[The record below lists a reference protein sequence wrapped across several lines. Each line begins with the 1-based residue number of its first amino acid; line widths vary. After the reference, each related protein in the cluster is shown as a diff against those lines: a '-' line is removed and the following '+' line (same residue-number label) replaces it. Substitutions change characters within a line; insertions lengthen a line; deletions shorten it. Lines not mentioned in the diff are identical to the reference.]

1 MSEPVYAFGGRK
13 TTTVVVYDRN
23 KRRSAESQTIG
34 RNVSFFST
42 RSRNASFIRFPT
54 RRRRKLRATAIRFG
68 RETTIEYYSIK
79 RYIVVFQT
87 IFWNDTCWIL
97 IVLTRRP
104 LSAGRVH
111 NGTRFSTQTR
121 PPSLYVEREL
131 SSTYRRGRFI
141 GFDGTGRVPRARA
154 RLYAFYR

>member
-104 LSAGRVH
+104 CTQRYTVFHSNPTPEFVRRTRIVFDLSTRSIYRFRRNWACAARSGPSIRV
-111 NGTRFSTQTR
+111 
-121 PPSLYVEREL
+121 L
-131 SSTYRRGRFI
+131 
-141 GFDGTGRVPRARA
+141 
-154 RLYAFYR
+154 